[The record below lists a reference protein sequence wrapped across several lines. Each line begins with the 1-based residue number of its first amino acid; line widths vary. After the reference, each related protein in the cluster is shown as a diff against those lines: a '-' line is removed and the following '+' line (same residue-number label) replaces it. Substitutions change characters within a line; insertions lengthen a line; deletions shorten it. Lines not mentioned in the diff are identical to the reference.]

1 MRISLPQDGQGMIT
15 DKHLSSPEIKQILT
29 KLNRDWDDLNDKAHD
44 KGLKLRQAAQQ
55 ELFNKAL
62 EDANAKLAE
71 MERLVSS
78 NELGKDLRGVKD
90 LLVKQQVRNGLCYMC

>member
-1 MRISLPQDGQGMIT
+1 MVKA
-15 DKHLSSPEIKQILT
+15 KHFATPEIEKTLT
-29 KLNRDWDDLNDKAHD
+29 KLNRDWDDLYEKSRD

-78 NELGKDLRGVKD
+78 DDVGKDLRGVKD
-90 LLVKQQVRNGLCYMC
+90 LLVKHQV